1 MPNPIRWA
9 FRFQSDKSLDD
20 ILDIFNAQSSW
31 EWSGRESYIFGDYLN
46 CRPEEGVRLQ
56 VHHFPQAFVQKPARE
71 GYHALLEV
79 PAGSSSQKVVDATFR
94 KLLTQVPARDIQSIE
109 PYD

>member
-1 MPNPIRWA
+1 MSNPTRWA
-9 FRFQSDKSLDD
+9 FHFRSDQSLDD
-20 ILDIFNAQSSW
+20 ICETFNAAGPW

-46 CRPEEGVRLQ
+46 SRPEEGVRLQ
-56 VHHFPQAFVQKPARE
+56 VHYFPQAFVQKPARE

-79 PAGSSSQKVVDATFR
+79 PTGSSSQKVVDDTFR
-94 KLLTQVPARDIQSIE
+94 KLLTKVSARDIQSIE